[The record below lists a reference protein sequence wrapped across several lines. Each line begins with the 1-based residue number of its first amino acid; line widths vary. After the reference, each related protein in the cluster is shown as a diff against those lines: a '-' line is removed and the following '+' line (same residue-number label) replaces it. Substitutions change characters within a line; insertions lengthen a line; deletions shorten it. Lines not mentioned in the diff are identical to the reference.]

1 MEKETLEEG
10 GRKKRKAQDG
20 GRNSDQLFPPRGL
33 VEYAWNNRISHAIS
47 RGKSFSFVSFST
59 CSRLFS
65 LQLVPPPPPVPILLA
80 LLLVSFVSPYPRGAE
95 GNLTLISEHLQFSR
109 TVAAV
114 CKLNRAN
121 SHFSIDKLFSFS
133 STLIFPSP
141 VFFLPRVHVFLDI
154 FLSPPSLYIIK
165 EFRSRQLFPLT
176 RRALMIFPSGP
187 KWNPPPLRRLEN
199 DVYRRL

>member
-1 MEKETLEEG
+1 MEEG
-10 GRKKRKAQDG
+10 IAISYFHLEDSLNMHETIAYLMQLAEA
-20 GRNSDQLFPPRGL
+20 NLFP
-33 VEYAWNNRISHAIS
+33 
-47 RGKSFSFVSFST
+47 SFPFQLAPVFFPSN
-59 CSRLFS
+59 LF
-65 LQLVPPPPPVPILLA
+65 LLPPPVPILLA

-154 FLSPPSLYIIK
+154 FLSPLSLYYIIK

-187 KWNPPPLRRLEN
+187 K
-199 DVYRRL
+199 